1 MEKRKQT
8 NNILGYFKKL
18 KPTPELPELSES
30 KVVDYVSDCNVE
42 STTNNPD
49 NVKSKVND
57 PDSVESPSDNL
68 VNVPDINPMDIGL
81 LIHQAVKINSNKRAE
96 LLMTIWKP
104 DSTLKFPQSGNRN
117 LKFQLSWLTRWSWLR
132 ERGKQKLGKLILEHF
147 SNWKKA
153 IEEFNKHENTN
164 YHKILKMEIQHDRK
178 KIQPIIKTI
187 ILRGRQGIALR
198 GHRDSGLIDLQHNTN
213 DGNFRA
219 LLRFRVEADDK
230 ELTDHLQ
237 NAPRNASYLS
247 ADVQNEI
254 IDVCFDIILKQVV
267 NRVNGA
273 RCFTVLADE
282 TTDIAGI
289 EQFSLCARY
298 LDTTKMI
305 MREDFLK
312 FVPVS
317 NVTGKGLATTLL
329 TTLEEIGINVKYLR
343 GQGYDGAASMSG
355 QFNGVQAHIT
365 KHYLLAHYIHCSF
378 HSLNLA
384 ISDSIVRVCSSSTHN
399 HLKLL
404 CPTRWVDRH
413 DSIIIFLELFD
424 AIVDSLSEIC
434 TWLDKDASSG
444 AYQLPCA
451 IRQPE
456 FILATFI
463 LGHVLSSS
471 LPLSKFLQ
479 TKNIDLVEAVQ
490 TTDNVVNIIKQ
501 LRLND
506 ESEFKII
513 FNKVKSKCDSL
524 NIEISIP
531 RTANKQKN
539 RCNVQVDLPEDYY
552 RISLF
557 IPFID
562 HFLNQLNDQFLN
574 HRSII
579 ENFNY
584 ILPSSNSIHNEE
596 KIKQLV
602 EMYQGDLDCS
612 VLAAVSEI
620 KIWHQKFTATKDLP
634 KNAIDALQK
643 CNVSIF
649 PSTFK
654 LLQIL
659 ATLPVTTASSERSFS
674 TLKRLKTYLRN
685 TTCEN
690 RLNGL
695 AMMNIHSDI
704 VIDLKQEDY
713 A

>member
-1 MEKRKQT
+1 
-8 NNILGYFKKL
+8 
-18 KPTPELPELSES
+18 
-30 KVVDYVSDCNVE
+30 
-42 STTNNPD
+42 
-49 NVKSKVND
+49 
-57 PDSVESPSDNL
+57 
-68 VNVPDINPMDIGL
+68 
-81 LIHQAVKINSNKRAE
+81 
-96 LLMTIWKP
+96 MTIWKP
-104 DSTLKFPQSGNRN
+104 DSTFKFPQSGNRN
-117 LKFQLSWLTRWSWLR
+117 LKFQLSWLTRWSWLSYSKMLDGVFCKYCVLFNQN
-132 ERGKQKLGKLILEHF
+132 EGGRGKQKLGKLILEHF

-164 YHKILKMEIQHDRK
+164 YHKMSVLNADNLLSVYNKNKDSIDVQINKSLKMEIQQNRK

-187 ILRGRQGIALR
+187 ILCGRQGIALR
-198 GHRDSGLIDLQHNTN
+198 GHRDSGPIDLQHNTN

-219 LLRFRVEADDK
+219 LLRFRVEAGDK

-267 NRVNGA
+267 NRVNSA

-317 NVTGKGLATTLL
+317 DVTGKGLATTLL
-329 TTLEEIGINVKYLR
+329 TTLEEIGIDVKYLR

-365 KHYLLAHYIHCSF
+365 KHYPLAHYIHCSS

-384 ISDSIVRVCSSSTHN
+384 ISDVCSIQSIRNCTGTIQKVCIFFKYPKKNNVLSESIERVCSSSTHN
-399 HLKLL
+399 RLKLL

-413 DSIIIFLELFD
+413 DSIIIFIELFD

-444 AYQLPCA
+444 AYQLLCA

-456 FILATFI
+456 FILATYM
-463 LGHVLSSS
+463 LGHVLSLS

-479 TKNIDLVEAVQ
+479 TKNIDLVEAIQ
-490 TTDNVVNIIKQ
+490 TADNVVNIIKQ

-513 FNKVKSKCDSL
+513 FNNVKSKCDAL

-539 RCNVQVDLPEDYY
+539 RCNIQVDFPEDYY

-562 HFLNQLNDQFLN
+562 HFLNQLNDRFLN

-579 ENFNY
+579 ENFNL
-584 ILPSSNSIHNEE
+584 ILKPANSIHNEE

-602 EMYQGDLDCS
+602 EMYQDDLDCS

-634 KNAIDALQK
+634 KNAIDALHK

-704 VIDLKQEDY
+704 IIDPDNVLNNLATKTRRLRLM
-713 A
+713 